1 MSEGEPKHLAS
12 DAPNWIAISLLEDVY
27 GASGD
32 FTDQQIHERLIAK
45 IHEETNQQ
53 YVATGMIPVQVVAN
67 LIMDV
72 WAFTD
77 REFRT
82 EYDPYWALMPDSMQ
96 RWKP

>member
-1 MSEGEPKHLAS
+1 MSA
-12 DAPNWIAISLLEDVY
+12 
-27 GASGD
+27 
-32 FTDQQIHERLIAK
+32 IAK

-77 REFRT
+77 RAFRT
-82 EYDPYWALMPDSMQ
+82 AYDPYWALMPDSMQ